1 MRINEKVASVCFI
14 FASVFM
20 IAGRT
25 AFASESVARIGG
37 REYDDIDVALSD
49 AGNGETIVLLDDVK
63 TYELGAET
71 VGESLI
77 LDRDLSFDLNGFTLE
92 HGGTTVEIGEGR
104 SLVFTDNSVTDK
116 SAGGSLIFS
125 DTDSEKSALSPQSG
139 ACLRIEN
146 INVISHGT
154 AIDSRGSAELIE
166 IKNSGISA
174 GKYCV
179 AAEAKTKNDFGIQ
192 IIIENS
198 RLTSESDDGN
208 NTAILINADGIVDI
222 RSSEITG
229 DRQALTV
236 RSGKV
241 NAYESAFKVT
251 GRYHPTGRSK
261 NYIEEKWG
269 KGNDVPTGAVIAG
282 NRNGKGYADTIITM
296 DNCGIISENDG
307 IPALYCDANKKYG
320 SKTEIKG
327 ETTVIYGEILK
338 SAEQETAEISV
349 TGGRFTEDITEYMD
363 EEGILLKDRNGMIV
377 VLDEA
382 GFEDSGREFY
392 IGDEEDLRL
401 AEGHQADGVRWILEN
416 DINIKETVNISSDI
430 TIKGEGTLRMA
441 SGESGGNTLIFIETG
456 SKAEIR
462 SGNYEGNI
470 EMNEGASLKIS
481 GGTFAGEILASEGD
495 VLITGGCFKTDIS
508 EYINT
513 ESHIVREDTEGFT
526 VTEVEEKEDEK
537 DKDNG
542 KENIG
547 EREDGKIKNDNNED
561 MKDHKIK
568 AEINGAG
575 QHRYSLKEIDS
586 ADNNAGEIQEE
597 HLTDSDGRFGLS
609 NIGAHTEDTN
619 TEYAPDRLMTRAMAA
634 VMIWDRAGRPE
645 PIGISPFLDVTS
657 DKYYSKAVAWAYES
671 GIVAGY
677 DARTYAPDETAT
689 KEQFIRM
696 NDIANGRIPAAYVGV
711 TDKATLGWAV
721 DAME

>member
-1 MRINEKVASVCFI
+1 MRINEKIASVCFI

-37 REYDDIDVALSD
+37 KEYDDIDVALSD

-146 INVISHGT
+146 IHMISHGT

-208 NTAILINADGIVDI
+208 NTAILINADGTVDI

-282 NRNGKGYADTIITM
+282 NRNGNGYADTIITM

-320 SKTEIKG
+320 SKTEITG
-327 ETTVIYGEILK
+327 ETTVIYGTILK

-382 GFEDSGREFY
+382 GFEDSGKEFY
-392 IGDEEDLRL
+392 IGDEEDLQL
-401 AEGHQADGVRWILEN
+401 AEEHQADGVRWILTGSI
-416 DINIKETVNISSDI
+416 DTDETVVLIKNI
-430 TIKGEGTLRMA
+430 TIAG
-441 SGESGGNTLIFIETG
+441 GESVIRLNGGEPLIVVKSGAYPEIISGIFEGAIETEQG
-456 SKAEIR
+456 AVL
-462 SGNYEGNI
+462 NI
-470 EMNEGASLKIS
+470 L
-481 GGTFAGEILASEGD
+481 GGR
-495 VLITGGCFKTDIS
+495 FKTDIS

-526 VTEVEEKEDEK
+526 VTEAEEKEEEN

-547 EREDGKIKNDNNED
+547 EREDGETKNDNNED

-568 AEINGAG
+568 AERNGAG

-597 HLTDSDGRFGLS
+597 HLTDSDNRFGLS
-609 NIGAHTEDTN
+609 NIGAHTEDT
-619 TEYAPDRLMTRAMAA
+619 TTAYAPDRLMTRAMAA

-657 DKYYSKAVAWAYES
+657 DKYYSKAVAWAYDS
-671 GIVAGY
+671 GIVARY
-677 DARTYAPDETAT
+677 DARTYAPNENTT
-689 KEQFIRM
+689 KEQFVRM
-696 NDIANGRIPAAYVGV
+696 NDIANGRIPAAYIGV

>member
-1 MRINEKVASVCFI
+1 MRINEKIASVCFI

-104 SLVFTDNSVTDK
+104 SLVFTDSSVTDK

-208 NTAILINADGIVDI
+208 NTAILINADGTVDI

-282 NRNGKGYADTIITM
+282 NRNGSGYADTIITM

-320 SKTEIKG
+320 SKTEITG
-327 ETTVIYGEILK
+327 ETTVIYGTILK

-382 GFEDSGREFY
+382 GFEDSGKEFY

-401 AEGHQADGVRWILEN
+401 AEEYQADGVRWILTGSI
-416 DINIKETVNISSDI
+416 DTDETVVLIKNI
-430 TIKGEGTLRMA
+430 TIAG
-441 SGESGGNTLIFIETG
+441 GESVIRLNGGEPLIVVKSGAYPEIISGIFEGAIETEQG
-456 SKAEIR
+456 A
-462 SGNYEGNI
+462 GLNI
-470 EMNEGASLKIS
+470 L
-481 GGTFAGEILASEGD
+481 GGR
-495 VLITGGCFKTDIS
+495 FKTDIS

-526 VTEVEEKEDEK
+526 VTEVEEKEDEN

-609 NIGAHTEDTN
+609 NIGAHTEDIT
-619 TEYAPDRLMTRAMAA
+619 TAYAPDRLMTRAMAA

-645 PIGISPFLDVTS
+645 PFGISPFLDVTS

>member
-1 MRINEKVASVCFI
+1 MRINEKIASVCFI

-125 DTDSEKSALSPQSG
+125 DTDSEKAALSPQSG

-198 RLTSESDDGN
+198 RLTAESDDGN

-222 RSSEITG
+222 RRSEITG

-282 NRNGKGYADTIITM
+282 NRNGSGYADTIITM

-320 SKTEIKG
+320 SKTEITG

-382 GFEDSGREFY
+382 GFEDSGKEFY

-401 AEGHQADGVRWILEN
+401 AEEHQADGVRWMLTGSIDTDETIVL
-416 DINIKETVNISSDI
+416 IKNI
-430 TIKGEGTLRMA
+430 TIAG
-441 SGESGGNTLIFIETG
+441 GESVIRRTGGDPLIIVKSGAYPEIISGVFDGAIETEQG
-456 SKAEIR
+456 A
-462 SGNYEGNI
+462 GLNI
-470 EMNEGASLKIS
+470 L
-481 GGTFAGEILASEGD
+481 GGR
-495 VLITGGCFKTDIS
+495 FKTDIS

-597 HLTDSDGRFGLS
+597 HLTGGDDRFGLS
-609 NIGAHTEDTN
+609 NIGAHTEDIN
-619 TEYAPDRLMTRAMAA
+619 TAYDPDRLMTRAMAA

-657 DKYYSKAVAWAYES
+657 DKYYSKAVAWAYDS
-671 GIVAGY
+671 GIVVGY
-677 DARTYAPDETAT
+677 DARTYAPNENAT
-689 KEQFIRM
+689 KEQFVRM
-696 NDIANGRIPAAYVGV
+696 NDIANGRIPAAYIGV

>member
-1 MRINEKVASVCFI
+1 MRINEKIASVCFI

-208 NTAILINADGIVDI
+208 NTAILINADGTVDI
-222 RSSEITG
+222 RRSEITG
-229 DRQALTV
+229 DRQALTA
-236 RSGKV
+236 RSGIV

-282 NRNGKGYADTIITM
+282 NRNGNGYADTIITM

-320 SKTEIKG
+320 SKTEITG
-327 ETTVIYGEILK
+327 EKTVIYGTILK

-401 AEGHQADGVRWILEN
+401 AEEYQADGVRWMLTGSIDTDETIVL
-416 DINIKETVNISSDI
+416 IKNI
-430 TIKGEGTLRMA
+430 TIAG
-441 SGESGGNTLIFIETG
+441 GESVIRRTGGDPLIIVKSGAYPEIISGVFDGAIETEQG
-456 SKAEIR
+456 A
-462 SGNYEGNI
+462 GLNI
-470 EMNEGASLKIS
+470 L
-481 GGTFAGEILASEGD
+481 
-495 VLITGGCFKTDIS
+495 GGCFKTDIS

-547 EREDGKIKNDNNED
+547 EREDGETKNDNNED

-597 HLTDSDGRFGLS
+597 HLTDSDGRRGLS
-609 NIGAHTEDTN
+609 NIGAHTEDIN
-619 TEYAPDRLMTRAMAA
+619 TAYDPDRLMTRAMAA

-645 PIGISPFLDVTS
+645 PFGISPFLDVTS
-657 DKYYSKAVAWAYES
+657 DKYYSKAVAWAYKS

-677 DARTYAPDETAT
+677 DARTYAPNEYAT
-689 KEQFIRM
+689 KEQFVRM

>member
-1 MRINEKVASVCFI
+1 MRINEKIASVCFI

-37 REYDDIDVALSD
+37 KEYDDIDVALSD

-104 SLVFTDNSVTDK
+104 SLVFTDSSVTDK
-116 SAGGSLIFS
+116 PAGGSLIFS

-222 RSSEITG
+222 RNSEITG

-241 NAYESAFKVT
+241 NAYESVFKVT

-282 NRNGKGYADTIITM
+282 NRNGNGNGYADTIITM

-320 SKTEIKG
+320 SKTEITG

-382 GFEDSGREFY
+382 GFEDSGKEFY

-401 AEGHQADGVRWILEN
+401 AEEYQADGVRWILEN
-416 DINIKETVNISSDI
+416 DINIKEAVNISSDI
-430 TIKGEGTLRMA
+430 TIKGEGTLRMV
-441 SGESGGNTLIFIETG
+441 SGESGGDPLIIVKSGAYPEIISGIFEGAIETEQG
-456 SKAEIR
+456 A
-462 SGNYEGNI
+462 GLNI
-470 EMNEGASLKIS
+470 L
-481 GGTFAGEILASEGD
+481 GGR
-495 VLITGGCFKTDIS
+495 FKTDIS

-547 EREDGKIKNDNNED
+547 EREDGETKNDNNED

-597 HLTDSDGRFGLS
+597 HLTGGDDRFGLS
-609 NIGAHTEDTN
+609 NIGAHTEDT
-619 TEYAPDRLMTRAMAA
+619 TTAYAPDRLMTRAMAA

-677 DARTYAPDETAT
+677 DARTYAPNENAT
-689 KEQFIRM
+689 KEQFVRM

>member
-1 MRINEKVASVCFI
+1 MRINEKIASVCFI

-104 SLVFTDNSVTDK
+104 SLVFTDSSVTDK

-125 DTDSEKSALSPQSG
+125 DTDSEKAALSPQSG

-282 NRNGKGYADTIITM
+282 DRNGNGYADTMITM

-327 ETTVIYGEILK
+327 ETTVIYGTILK

-382 GFEDSGREFY
+382 GFEDSGKEFY
-392 IGDEEDLRL
+392 IVDEKDLRL
-401 AEGHQADGVRWILEN
+401 AEENQADGVRWILTGSIDMDET
-416 DINIKETVNISSDI
+416 IVLIKNI
-430 TIKGEGTLRMA
+430 TIAG
-441 SGESGGNTLIFIETG
+441 GESVIRRTGGEPLIVVKSGAYPEIISGVFDGAIETEQG
-456 SKAEIR
+456 A
-462 SGNYEGNI
+462 GLNI
-470 EMNEGASLKIS
+470 L
-481 GGTFAGEILASEGD
+481 GGR
-495 VLITGGCFKTDIS
+495 FKTDIS

-526 VTEVEEKEDEK
+526 VTEVKEKEVEK
-537 DKDNG
+537 D

-547 EREDGKIKNDNNED
+547 EREDGETKNDNNED

-586 ADNNAGEIQEE
+586 AYNDILGMPEE
-597 HLTDSDGRFGLS
+597 HLTDSDGRRGLS

-645 PIGISPFLDVTS
+645 PFGISPFLDVTS

-671 GIVAGY
+671 GIVVGY

>member
-1 MRINEKVASVCFI
+1 MRINEKIASVCFI

-104 SLVFTDNSVTDK
+104 SLVFTDNS
-116 SAGGSLIFS
+116 AGGSLIFS
-125 DTDSEKSALSPQSG
+125 NTDSEKSALSPQSG

-282 NRNGKGYADTIITM
+282 NRNGNGYADTIITM

-320 SKTEIKG
+320 SKTEITG
-327 ETTVIYGEILK
+327 ETTVIYGTILK

-382 GFEDSGREFY
+382 GFEDSGKEFY

-401 AEGHQADGVRWILEN
+401 AEEHQADGVRWMLTGSIDTDETIVL
-416 DINIKETVNISSDI
+416 IKNI
-430 TIKGEGTLRMA
+430 TIAG
-441 SGESGGNTLIFIETG
+441 GESVIRRTGGDPLIVVKSGAYPEIISGVFDGAIETEQG
-456 SKAEIR
+456 A
-462 SGNYEGNI
+462 GLNI
-470 EMNEGASLKIS
+470 L
-481 GGTFAGEILASEGD
+481 GGR
-495 VLITGGCFKTDIS
+495 FKTDIS

-526 VTEVEEKEDEK
+526 VTEVEEKEDEN

-547 EREDGKIKNDNNED
+547 EREDGETKNDNNED

-597 HLTDSDGRFGLS
+597 HLTDSDGRRGLS
-609 NIGAHTEDTN
+609 NIGAHTEDIN

-677 DARTYAPDETAT
+677 DARTYAPNENAT
-689 KEQFIRM
+689 KEQFVRM

>member
-1 MRINEKVASVCFI
+1 MRINEKIASVCFI

-20 IAGRT
+20 IAGHT

-241 NAYESAFKVT
+241 NAYESVFKVT

-282 NRNGKGYADTIITM
+282 DRNGNGYADTIITM

-401 AEGHQADGVRWILEN
+401 AEEYQADGVRWILTGSIDMDET
-416 DINIKETVNISSDI
+416 IVLIKNI
-430 TIKGEGTLRMA
+430 TIAG
-441 SGESGGNTLIFIETG
+441 GESVIRRTGGDPLIIVKSGAYPEIISGVFDGAIETEQG
-456 SKAEIR
+456 A
-462 SGNYEGNI
+462 GLNI
-470 EMNEGASLKIS
+470 L
-481 GGTFAGEILASEGD
+481 
-495 VLITGGCFKTDIS
+495 GGCFKTDIS

-526 VTEVEEKEDEK
+526 VTEVKEKEVEK
-537 DKDNG
+537 D

-645 PIGISPFLDVTS
+645 PFGISPFLDVTS

-696 NDIANGRIPAAYVGV
+696 NDIANGRIPAAYIGV

>member
-1 MRINEKVASVCFI
+1 MRINEKIASVCFI

-37 REYDDIDVALSD
+37 REYDDIDIALSD

-116 SAGGSLIFS
+116 LAGGSLIFS

-282 NRNGKGYADTIITM
+282 NRNGSGYADTIITM

-320 SKTEIKG
+320 SKTEITG

-382 GFEDSGREFY
+382 GFEDSGKEFY
-392 IGDEEDLRL
+392 IGDEKDLRL
-401 AEGHQADGVRWILEN
+401 AEENQADGVRWILTGSI
-416 DINIKETVNISSDI
+416 DTDETVVLIKNI
-430 TIKGEGTLRMA
+430 TIAG
-441 SGESGGNTLIFIETG
+441 GESVIRLNGGEPLIVVKSGAYPEIISGIFEGAIETEQG
-456 SKAEIR
+456 AVL
-462 SGNYEGNI
+462 NI
-470 EMNEGASLKIS
+470 L
-481 GGTFAGEILASEGD
+481 GGR
-495 VLITGGCFKTDIS
+495 FKTDIS

-526 VTEVEEKEDEK
+526 VTEAEEKEEEN

-597 HLTDSDGRFGLS
+597 HLTGGDDRFGLS

-696 NDIANGRIPAAYVGV
+696 NDIANGRIPAAYIGV

>member
-1 MRINEKVASVCFI
+1 MRINEKIASVCFI

-208 NTAILINADGIVDI
+208 NTAILINADGTVDI

-229 DRQALTV
+229 DRQALTA

-241 NAYESAFKVT
+241 NAYESVFKVT

-282 NRNGKGYADTIITM
+282 NRNGSGYADTIITM

-382 GFEDSGREFY
+382 GFEDSGKEFY

-401 AEGHQADGVRWILEN
+401 AEENQADGVRWILTGSIDMDET
-416 DINIKETVNISSDI
+416 IVLIKNI
-430 TIKGEGTLRMA
+430 TIAG
-441 SGESGGNTLIFIETG
+441 GESVIRLNGGEPLIVVKSGAYPEIISGIFEGAIETEQG
-456 SKAEIR
+456 A
-462 SGNYEGNI
+462 GLNI
-470 EMNEGASLKIS
+470 L
-481 GGTFAGEILASEGD
+481 GGR
-495 VLITGGCFKTDIS
+495 FKTDIS

-526 VTEVEEKEDEK
+526 VTEAEEKEEEK

-575 QHRYSLKEIDS
+575 QHRYSLKEINS

-597 HLTDSDGRFGLS
+597 HLTGGDDRFGLS
-609 NIGAHTEDTN
+609 NIGAHTEDT
-619 TEYAPDRLMTRAMAA
+619 TTAYAPDRLMTRAMAA

-645 PIGISPFLDVTS
+645 PFGISPFLDVTS

-696 NDIANGRIPAAYVGV
+696 KDIANGRIPAAYVGV

>member
-1 MRINEKVASVCFI
+1 MRINEKIASVCFI

-20 IAGRT
+20 IAGHM

-77 LDRDLSFDLNGFTLE
+77 LDRDLFFDLNGFTLE

-208 NTAILINADGIVDI
+208 NTAILINADGTVEI

-320 SKTEIKG
+320 SKTEITG
-327 ETTVIYGEILK
+327 ETTVIYGTILK

-382 GFEDSGREFY
+382 GFEDSGKEFY

-401 AEGHQADGVRWILEN
+401 AEEHQADGVRWMLTGSIDTDETIVL
-416 DINIKETVNISSDI
+416 IKNI
-430 TIKGEGTLRMA
+430 TIAG
-441 SGESGGNTLIFIETG
+441 GESVIRRTGGDPLIIVKSGAYPEIISGVFDGAIETEQG
-456 SKAEIR
+456 A
-462 SGNYEGNI
+462 GLNI
-470 EMNEGASLKIS
+470 L
-481 GGTFAGEILASEGD
+481 
-495 VLITGGCFKTDIS
+495 GGCFKTDIS

-526 VTEVEEKEDEK
+526 VTEVKEKEVEK
-537 DKDNG
+537 D

-575 QHRYSLKEIDS
+575 QHRYSLKEINS

-597 HLTDSDGRFGLS
+597 HLTGGDDRFGLS

-619 TEYAPDRLMTRAMAA
+619 TEYDSDRLMTRAMAA

-671 GIVAGY
+671 GIVVGY
-677 DARTYAPDETAT
+677 DARTYAPNENAT
-689 KEQFIRM
+689 KEQFVRM

>member
-20 IAGRT
+20 IAGHM

-208 NTAILINADGIVDI
+208 NTAILINADGTVDI

-282 NRNGKGYADTIITM
+282 NRNGNGYADTIITM

-320 SKTEIKG
+320 SKTEITG

-382 GFEDSGREFY
+382 GFEDSGKEFY
-392 IGDEEDLRL
+392 IGDEKDLRL
-401 AEGHQADGVRWILEN
+401 AEENQADGVRWMLTGSI
-416 DINIKETVNISSDI
+416 DTDETVVLIKNI
-430 TIKGEGTLRMA
+430 TIAG
-441 SGESGGNTLIFIETG
+441 GESVIRLNGGDPLIIVKSGAYPEIISGIFEGAIETEQG
-456 SKAEIR
+456 A
-462 SGNYEGNI
+462 GLNI
-470 EMNEGASLKIS
+470 L
-481 GGTFAGEILASEGD
+481 GGR
-495 VLITGGCFKTDIS
+495 FKTDIS

-547 EREDGKIKNDNNED
+547 EREDGETKNDNNED

>member
-1 MRINEKVASVCFI
+1 M
-14 FASVFM
+14 
-20 IAGRT
+20 
-25 AFASESVARIGG
+25 
-37 REYDDIDVALSD
+37 
-49 AGNGETIVLLDDVK
+49 
-63 TYELGAET
+63 
-71 VGESLI
+71 
-77 LDRDLSFDLNGFTLE
+77 
-92 HGGTTVEIGEGR
+92 
-104 SLVFTDNSVTDK
+104 
-116 SAGGSLIFS
+116 
-125 DTDSEKSALSPQSG
+125 
-139 ACLRIEN
+139 
-146 INVISHGT
+146 
-154 AIDSRGSAELIE
+154 
-166 IKNSGISA
+166 
-174 GKYCV
+174 
-179 AAEAKTKNDFGIQ
+179 
-192 IIIENS
+192 
-198 RLTSESDDGN
+198 
-208 NTAILINADGIVDI
+208 
-222 RSSEITG
+222 
-229 DRQALTV
+229 

-282 NRNGKGYADTIITM
+282 NRNGNGYADTIITM

-320 SKTEIKG
+320 SKTEITG
-327 ETTVIYGEILK
+327 ETTVIYGTILK

-349 TGGRFTEDITEYMD
+349 TGGRFTEDITEYMY

-382 GFEDSGREFY
+382 GFEDCGKEFY

-401 AEGHQADGVRWILEN
+401 AEENQADGVRWILTGSI
-416 DINIKETVNISSDI
+416 DTDETVVLIKNI
-430 TIKGEGTLRMA
+430 TIAG
-441 SGESGGNTLIFIETG
+441 GESVIRLNGGEPLIVVKSGAYPEIISGIFEGAIETEQG
-456 SKAEIR
+456 A
-462 SGNYEGNI
+462 GLNI
-470 EMNEGASLKIS
+470 L
-481 GGTFAGEILASEGD
+481 
-495 VLITGGCFKTDIS
+495 GGCFKTDIS

-547 EREDGKIKNDNNED
+547 EREYGETKNDNNEN

-575 QHRYSLKEIDS
+575 QHRYSLKEINS

-597 HLTDSDGRFGLS
+597 HLTDSDGRRGLS
-609 NIGAHTEDTN
+609 NIGAHTEDIN
-619 TEYAPDRLMTRAMAA
+619 TAYDPDRLMTRAMAA

-657 DKYYSKAVAWAYES
+657 DKYYSKAVAWAYDS
-671 GIVAGY
+671 GIVVGY
-677 DARTYAPDETAT
+677 DARTYAPDENAT
-689 KEQFIRM
+689 KEQFVRM

>member
-1 MRINEKVASVCFI
+1 MRINEKIASVCFI

-25 AFASESVARIGG
+25 AFSSESVARIGG

-104 SLVFTDNSVTDK
+104 SLVFTDSSVTDK

-208 NTAILINADGIVDI
+208 NTAILINADGTVDI

-241 NAYESAFKVT
+241 NAYESVFKVT

-282 NRNGKGYADTIITM
+282 NRNGNGYADTIITM

-320 SKTEIKG
+320 SKTEITG
-327 ETTVIYGEILK
+327 ETTVIYGTILK

-382 GFEDSGREFY
+382 GFKDSGREFY

-401 AEGHQADGVRWILEN
+401 AEENQADGVRWILTGSI
-416 DINIKETVNISSDI
+416 DTDETVVLIKNI
-430 TIKGEGTLRMA
+430 TIAG
-441 SGESGGNTLIFIETG
+441 GESVIRLNGGEPLIVVKSGAYPEIISGIFEGAIETEQG
-456 SKAEIR
+456 A
-462 SGNYEGNI
+462 GLNI
-470 EMNEGASLKIS
+470 L
-481 GGTFAGEILASEGD
+481 GGR
-495 VLITGGCFKTDIS
+495 FKTDIS

-526 VTEVEEKEDEK
+526 VTEVEEKEEEN

-547 EREDGKIKNDNNED
+547 EREDGKIKNDNNEN

-597 HLTDSDGRFGLS
+597 HLTGGDDRFGLS

-671 GIVAGY
+671 GIVVGY

-721 DAME
+721 DAMEWIDDNGLDQIN

>member
-1 MRINEKVASVCFI
+1 MRINEKIASVCFI

-25 AFASESVARIGG
+25 AFSSESVARIGG

-116 SAGGSLIFS
+116 LAGGSLIFS

-282 NRNGKGYADTIITM
+282 NRNGSGYADTIITM

-320 SKTEIKG
+320 SKTEITG

-382 GFEDSGREFY
+382 GFEDSGKEFY
-392 IGDEEDLRL
+392 IGDEKDLRL
-401 AEGHQADGVRWILEN
+401 AEENQADGVRWILTGSI
-416 DINIKETVNISSDI
+416 DTDETVVLIKNI
-430 TIKGEGTLRMA
+430 TIAG
-441 SGESGGNTLIFIETG
+441 GESVIRLNGGEPLIVVKSGAYPEIISGIFEGAIETEQG
-456 SKAEIR
+456 AVL
-462 SGNYEGNI
+462 NI
-470 EMNEGASLKIS
+470 L
-481 GGTFAGEILASEGD
+481 GGR
-495 VLITGGCFKTDIS
+495 FKTDIS

-526 VTEVEEKEDEK
+526 VTEAEEKEEEN

-597 HLTDSDGRFGLS
+597 HLTGGDDRFGLS

-645 PIGISPFLDVTS
+645 PFGISPFLDVTS
-657 DKYYSKAVAWAYES
+657 DKYYSKAVAWAYDS

-677 DARTYAPDETAT
+677 DARTYAPDENAT
-689 KEQFIRM
+689 KEQFVRM

>member
-20 IAGRT
+20 IAGHM

-104 SLVFTDNSVTDK
+104 SLVFTDSSVTDK

-282 NRNGKGYADTIITM
+282 NRNGSGYADTIITM

-320 SKTEIKG
+320 SKTEITG
-327 ETTVIYGEILK
+327 ETTVIYGTILK

-382 GFEDSGREFY
+382 GFEDSGKEFY

-401 AEGHQADGVRWILEN
+401 AEEYQADGVRWILTGSIDMDET
-416 DINIKETVNISSDI
+416 IVLIKNI
-430 TIKGEGTLRMA
+430 TIAG
-441 SGESGGNTLIFIETG
+441 GESVIRRTGGDPLIIVKSGAYPEIISGIFEGAIETEQG
-456 SKAEIR
+456 A
-462 SGNYEGNI
+462 GLNI
-470 EMNEGASLKIS
+470 L
-481 GGTFAGEILASEGD
+481 GGR
-495 VLITGGCFKTDIS
+495 FKTDIS

-547 EREDGKIKNDNNED
+547 EREYGETKNDNNED

-575 QHRYSLKEIDS
+575 QRRYSLKEIDS

-597 HLTDSDGRFGLS
+597 HLTGGDDRFGLS
-609 NIGAHTEDTN
+609 NIGAHTEDIT
-619 TEYAPDRLMTRAMAA
+619 TAYDSDRLMTRAMAA

-677 DARTYAPDETAT
+677 DARTYAPNENAT
-689 KEQFIRM
+689 KEQFVRM

>member
-1 MRINEKVASVCFI
+1 MRINEKIASVCFI

-125 DTDSEKSALSPQSG
+125 DTDSEKAALSPQSG

-198 RLTSESDDGN
+198 RLTAESDDGN

-222 RSSEITG
+222 RNSEITG

-282 NRNGKGYADTIITM
+282 NRNGSGYADTIITM

-382 GFEDSGREFY
+382 GFEDCGKEFY

-401 AEGHQADGVRWILEN
+401 AEEHQADGVRWILTGSI
-416 DINIKETVNISSDI
+416 DTDETVVLIKNI
-430 TIKGEGTLRMA
+430 TIAG
-441 SGESGGNTLIFIETG
+441 GESVIRRTGGDPLIIVKSGAYPEIISGVFDGAIETEQG
-456 SKAEIR
+456 A
-462 SGNYEGNI
+462 GLNI
-470 EMNEGASLKIS
+470 L
-481 GGTFAGEILASEGD
+481 GGR
-495 VLITGGCFKTDIS
+495 FKTDIS

-537 DKDNG
+537 DKDYG

-575 QHRYSLKEIDS
+575 QHRYSLKEINS
-586 ADNNAGEIQEE
+586 ADNNAGEMPEE
-597 HLTDSDGRFGLS
+597 HLTDSDGRRGLS

-619 TEYAPDRLMTRAMAA
+619 TEYDPDRLMTRAMAA

>member
-1 MRINEKVASVCFI
+1 MRINEKIASVCFI

-37 REYDDIDVALSD
+37 KEYDDIDVALSD

-125 DTDSEKSALSPQSG
+125 NTDSEKAALSPQSG

-222 RSSEITG
+222 RSNEITG

-282 NRNGKGYADTIITM
+282 DRNGNGYADTIITM

-320 SKTEIKG
+320 SKTEITG
-327 ETTVIYGEILK
+327 ETTVIYGTILK

-401 AEGHQADGVRWILEN
+401 AEEYQADGVRWILTGSIDTDET
-416 DINIKETVNISSDI
+416 IVLIKNI
-430 TIKGEGTLRMA
+430 TIAG
-441 SGESGGNTLIFIETG
+441 GESVIRLNGGEPLIVVKSGAYPEIISGIFEGAIETEQG
-456 SKAEIR
+456 A
-462 SGNYEGNI
+462 GLNI
-470 EMNEGASLKIS
+470 L
-481 GGTFAGEILASEGD
+481 GGR
-495 VLITGGCFKTDIS
+495 FKTDIS

-526 VTEVEEKEDEK
+526 VTEVEEKEEEN

-597 HLTDSDGRFGLS
+597 HLTDSDGRRGLS

-645 PIGISPFLDVTS
+645 PFGISPFLDVTS

-671 GIVAGY
+671 GIVVGY

-696 NDIANGRIPAAYVGV
+696 NDIANGRIPAAYIGV

>member
-1 MRINEKVASVCFI
+1 MRINEKIASVCFI

-20 IAGRT
+20 IAGHM

-104 SLVFTDNSVTDK
+104 SLVFTDSSVTDK

-125 DTDSEKSALSPQSG
+125 DTDSEKAALSPQSG

-208 NTAILINADGIVDI
+208 NTAILINADGTVDI

-229 DRQALTV
+229 DRQALTA

-241 NAYESAFKVT
+241 NAYESVFKVT

-282 NRNGKGYADTIITM
+282 NRNGNGNGYADTIITM

-320 SKTEIKG
+320 SKTEITG

-382 GFEDSGREFY
+382 GFEDSGKEFY
-392 IGDEEDLRL
+392 IVDEKDLRL
-401 AEGHQADGVRWILEN
+401 AEENQADGVRWILTGSIDTDET
-416 DINIKETVNISSDI
+416 IVLIKNI
-430 TIKGEGTLRMA
+430 TIAG
-441 SGESGGNTLIFIETG
+441 GESVIRRTGGDPLIIVKSGAYPEIISGVFDGAIETEQG
-456 SKAEIR
+456 A
-462 SGNYEGNI
+462 GLNI
-470 EMNEGASLKIS
+470 L
-481 GGTFAGEILASEGD
+481 GGR
-495 VLITGGCFKTDIS
+495 FKTDIS

-547 EREDGKIKNDNNED
+547 EREYGETKNDNNEN

-575 QHRYSLKEIDS
+575 QHRYSLKEINS

-597 HLTDSDGRFGLS
+597 HLTGGDDRFGLS
-609 NIGAHTEDTN
+609 NIGAHTEDIN
-619 TEYAPDRLMTRAMAA
+619 TAYDPDRLMTRAMAA

-696 NDIANGRIPAAYVGV
+696 NDIANGRIPAAYIGV

>member
-1 MRINEKVASVCFI
+1 MRINEKIASVCFI

-37 REYDDIDVALSD
+37 KEYDDIDVALSD

-241 NAYESAFKVT
+241 NAYESVFKVT

-282 NRNGKGYADTIITM
+282 NRNGNGYADTMITM

-320 SKTEIKG
+320 SKTEITG

-382 GFEDSGREFY
+382 GFEDSGKEFY

-401 AEGHQADGVRWILEN
+401 AEENQADGVRWILEN

-430 TIKGEGTLRMA
+430 TIKGEGTLRMV
-441 SGESGGNTLIFIETG
+441 SGESGGDPLIIVKSGAYPEIISGIFEGAIETEQG
-456 SKAEIR
+456 A
-462 SGNYEGNI
+462 GLNI
-470 EMNEGASLKIS
+470 L
-481 GGTFAGEILASEGD
+481 
-495 VLITGGCFKTDIS
+495 GGCFKTDIS

-547 EREDGKIKNDNNED
+547 EREYGETKNDNNEN

-575 QHRYSLKEIDS
+575 QHRYSLKEINS

-597 HLTDSDGRFGLS
+597 HLTGGDDRFGLS
-609 NIGAHTEDTN
+609 NIGAHTEDIN
-619 TEYAPDRLMTRAMAA
+619 TAYDPDRLMTRAMAA

-677 DARTYAPDETAT
+677 DARTYAPDENAT
-689 KEQFIRM
+689 KEQFVRM

>member
-1 MRINEKVASVCFI
+1 MRINEKIASVCFI

-20 IAGRT
+20 IAGHM

-92 HGGTTVEIGEGR
+92 HGGTTVKIGEGR
-104 SLVFTDNSVTDK
+104 SLVFTDSSVTDK
-116 SAGGSLIFS
+116 PAGGSLIFS

-241 NAYESAFKVT
+241 NAYESVFKVT

-282 NRNGKGYADTIITM
+282 NRNGNGYADTIITM

-320 SKTEIKG
+320 SKTEITG
-327 ETTVIYGEILK
+327 ETTVIYGTILK

-382 GFEDSGREFY
+382 GFEDSGKEFY
-392 IGDEEDLRL
+392 IGDEKDLRL
-401 AEGHQADGVRWILEN
+401 AEENQADGVRWILTGSIDMDET
-416 DINIKETVNISSDI
+416 IVLIKNI
-430 TIKGEGTLRMA
+430 TIAG
-441 SGESGGNTLIFIETG
+441 GESVIRLNGGEPLIVVKSGAYPEIISGIFEGAIETEQG
-456 SKAEIR
+456 A
-462 SGNYEGNI
+462 GLNI
-470 EMNEGASLKIS
+470 L
-481 GGTFAGEILASEGD
+481 GGR
-495 VLITGGCFKTDIS
+495 FKTDIS

-526 VTEVEEKEDEK
+526 VTEAEEKEEEK

-586 ADNNAGEIQEE
+586 ADNNAGEIPEE
-597 HLTDSDGRFGLS
+597 HLTGGDDRFGLS

>member
-1 MRINEKVASVCFI
+1 MRINEKIASVCFI

-104 SLVFTDNSVTDK
+104 SLVFTDSSVTDK
-116 SAGGSLIFS
+116 SAGGSLLFS

-208 NTAILINADGIVDI
+208 NTAILINADGTVDI

-241 NAYESAFKVT
+241 NAYESVFKVT

-282 NRNGKGYADTIITM
+282 DRNGNGYADTIITM

-382 GFEDSGREFY
+382 GFEDSGKEFY
-392 IGDEEDLRL
+392 IGDEKDLRL
-401 AEGHQADGVRWILEN
+401 AEEHQADGVRWIFTGSIDTDETIVL
-416 DINIKETVNISSDI
+416 IKNI
-430 TIKGEGTLRMA
+430 TIAG
-441 SGESGGNTLIFIETG
+441 GESVIRRTGGDPLIIVKSGAYPEIISGVFDGAIETEQG
-456 SKAEIR
+456 A
-462 SGNYEGNI
+462 GLNI
-470 EMNEGASLKIS
+470 L
-481 GGTFAGEILASEGD
+481 GGR
-495 VLITGGCFKTDIS
+495 FKTDIS

-547 EREDGKIKNDNNED
+547 EREDGETKNDNNED

-586 ADNNAGEIQEE
+586 ADNNAGEIPEE
-597 HLTDSDGRFGLS
+597 HLTDSDGRRGLS
-609 NIGAHTEDTN
+609 NIGAHTEDIN
-619 TEYAPDRLMTRAMAA
+619 TAYDPDRLMTRAMAA

-645 PIGISPFLDVTS
+645 PIGISPFLDVTL

-696 NDIANGRIPAAYVGV
+696 NDIANGRIPAAYIGV

>member
-1 MRINEKVASVCFI
+1 MRINEKIASVYFV

-37 REYDDIDVALSD
+37 KEYDDIDVALSD

-104 SLVFTDNSVTDK
+104 SLVFTDSSVTDK
-116 SAGGSLIFS
+116 PAGGSLIFS

-282 NRNGKGYADTIITM
+282 DRNGNGYADTIITM

-320 SKTEIKG
+320 SKTEITG

-338 SAEQETAEISV
+338 STEQETAEISV

-382 GFEDSGREFY
+382 GFEDSGKEFY
-392 IGDEEDLRL
+392 IGDEKDLRL
-401 AEGHQADGVRWILEN
+401 AEENQADGVRWIFTGSI
-416 DINIKETVNISSDI
+416 DTDETVVLIKNI
-430 TIKGEGTLRMA
+430 TIAG
-441 SGESGGNTLIFIETG
+441 GESVIRLNGGEPLIVVKSGAYPEIISGIFEGAIETEQG
-456 SKAEIR
+456 A
-462 SGNYEGNI
+462 GLNI
-470 EMNEGASLKIS
+470 L
-481 GGTFAGEILASEGD
+481 GGR
-495 VLITGGCFKTDIS
+495 FKTDIS

-526 VTEVEEKEDEK
+526 VTEVKEKEDEN

-568 AEINGAG
+568 AERNGAG

-586 ADNNAGEIQEE
+586 ADNNAGEIPEE
-597 HLTDSDGRFGLS
+597 HLTDSDGRRGLS
-609 NIGAHTEDTN
+609 NIGAHTEDIN
-619 TEYAPDRLMTRAMAA
+619 TAYDPDRLMTRAMAA

-645 PIGISPFLDVTS
+645 PFGISPFLDVTS

>member
-1 MRINEKVASVCFI
+1 MRINEKIASVCFI

-20 IAGRT
+20 IAGHM

-37 REYDDIDVALSD
+37 KEYDDIDVALSD

-104 SLVFTDNSVTDK
+104 SLVFTDSSVTDK

-125 DTDSEKSALSPQSG
+125 DTDSEKAALSPQSG

-208 NTAILINADGIVDI
+208 NTAILINADGTVDI

-229 DRQALTV
+229 DRQALTA

-241 NAYESAFKVT
+241 NAYESVFKVT

-282 NRNGKGYADTIITM
+282 NRNGNGNGYADTIITM

-320 SKTEIKG
+320 SKTEITG

-382 GFEDSGREFY
+382 GFEDSGKEFY
-392 IGDEEDLRL
+392 IVDEKDLRL
-401 AEGHQADGVRWILEN
+401 AEENQADGVRWILTGSIDTDET
-416 DINIKETVNISSDI
+416 IVLIKNI
-430 TIKGEGTLRMA
+430 TIAG
-441 SGESGGNTLIFIETG
+441 GESVIRRTGGDPLIIVKSGAYPEIISGVFDGAIETEQG
-456 SKAEIR
+456 A
-462 SGNYEGNI
+462 GLNI
-470 EMNEGASLKIS
+470 L
-481 GGTFAGEILASEGD
+481 GGR
-495 VLITGGCFKTDIS
+495 FKTDIS

-526 VTEVEEKEDEK
+526 VTEVEEKEDEN
-537 DKDNG
+537 DKDNS

-575 QHRYSLKEIDS
+575 QHRYSLKEINS

-597 HLTDSDGRFGLS
+597 HLTGGDDRFGLS
-609 NIGAHTEDTN
+609 NIGAHTEDIN
-619 TEYAPDRLMTRAMAA
+619 TAYDPDRLMTRAMAA

-696 NDIANGRIPAAYVGV
+696 NDIANGRIPAAYIGV

>member
-1 MRINEKVASVCFI
+1 MRINEKIASVCFI

-20 IAGRT
+20 IASHM

-37 REYDDIDVALSD
+37 KEYDDIDVALSD

-116 SAGGSLIFS
+116 LAGGSLIFS

-208 NTAILINADGIVDI
+208 NTAILINADGTVDI
-222 RSSEITG
+222 RRSEITG

-241 NAYESAFKVT
+241 NAYESVFKVT

-282 NRNGKGYADTIITM
+282 NRNGSGYADTIITM

-320 SKTEIKG
+320 SKTEITG
-327 ETTVIYGEILK
+327 ETTVIYGTILK

-363 EEGILLKDRNGMIV
+363 EECILLKDKNGMIV

-382 GFEDSGREFY
+382 GFEDSGKEFY
-392 IGDEEDLRL
+392 IGDEKDLRL
-401 AEGHQADGVRWILEN
+401 AEENQADGVRWILTGSIDTDET
-416 DINIKETVNISSDI
+416 IVLIKNI
-430 TIKGEGTLRMA
+430 TIAG
-441 SGESGGNTLIFIETG
+441 GESVIRRTGGDPLIVVKSGAYPEIISGVFDGAIETEQG
-456 SKAEIR
+456 A
-462 SGNYEGNI
+462 GLNI
-470 EMNEGASLKIS
+470 L
-481 GGTFAGEILASEGD
+481 GGR
-495 VLITGGCFKTDIS
+495 FKTDIS

-547 EREDGKIKNDNNED
+547 EREDGETKNDNNED

-586 ADNNAGEIQEE
+586 ADNNAGEIPEE
-597 HLTDSDGRFGLS
+597 HLTGGDDRFGLS

-645 PIGISPFLDVTS
+645 PFGISPFLDVTS

-677 DARTYAPDETAT
+677 DARTYAPDENAT
-689 KEQFIRM
+689 KEQFVRM
-696 NDIANGRIPAAYVGV
+696 NDIANGRIPAAYIGV

>member
-1 MRINEKVASVCFI
+1 MRINEKIASVCFI

-77 LDRDLSFDLNGFTLE
+77 LDRDLFFDLNGFTLE

-154 AIDSRGSAELIE
+154 AIDSCGSAELIE

-282 NRNGKGYADTIITM
+282 NRNGNGYADTIITM

-320 SKTEIKG
+320 SKTEITG
-327 ETTVIYGEILK
+327 ETTVIYGTILK

-377 VLDEA
+377 VMDEA

-401 AEGHQADGVRWILEN
+401 AEEYQADGVRWILTGSIDMDET
-416 DINIKETVNISSDI
+416 IVLIKNI
-430 TIKGEGTLRMA
+430 TIAG
-441 SGESGGNTLIFIETG
+441 GESVIRRTGGDPLIIVKSGAYPEIISGVFDGAIETEQG
-456 SKAEIR
+456 A
-462 SGNYEGNI
+462 GLNI
-470 EMNEGASLKIS
+470 L
-481 GGTFAGEILASEGD
+481 GGR
-495 VLITGGCFKTDIS
+495 FKTDIS

-526 VTEVEEKEDEK
+526 VTEAEEKEEEN

-575 QHRYSLKEIDS
+575 QHRYSLKEINS

-597 HLTDSDGRFGLS
+597 YLTGGDGRRGLS
-609 NIGAHTEDTN
+609 NIGAHTEDIN
-619 TEYAPDRLMTRAMAA
+619 TAYDPDRLMTRAMAS

-645 PIGISPFLDVTS
+645 PFGISPFLDVTS

>member
-1 MRINEKVASVCFI
+1 M
-14 FASVFM
+14 
-20 IAGRT
+20 
-25 AFASESVARIGG
+25 
-37 REYDDIDVALSD
+37 
-49 AGNGETIVLLDDVK
+49 
-63 TYELGAET
+63 
-71 VGESLI
+71 
-77 LDRDLSFDLNGFTLE
+77 
-92 HGGTTVEIGEGR
+92 
-104 SLVFTDNSVTDK
+104 
-116 SAGGSLIFS
+116 
-125 DTDSEKSALSPQSG
+125 
-139 ACLRIEN
+139 
-146 INVISHGT
+146 
-154 AIDSRGSAELIE
+154 
-166 IKNSGISA
+166 
-174 GKYCV
+174 
-179 AAEAKTKNDFGIQ
+179 
-192 IIIENS
+192 
-198 RLTSESDDGN
+198 
-208 NTAILINADGIVDI
+208 
-222 RSSEITG
+222 
-229 DRQALTV
+229 

-241 NAYESAFKVT
+241 NAYESVFKVT

-282 NRNGKGYADTIITM
+282 NRNGSGYADTIITM

-320 SKTEIKG
+320 SKTEITG
-327 ETTVIYGEILK
+327 ETTVIYGTILK

-382 GFEDSGREFY
+382 GFEDSGKEFY
-392 IGDEEDLRL
+392 IGDEKDLRL
-401 AEGHQADGVRWILEN
+401 AEEYQADGVRWILTGSIDMDET
-416 DINIKETVNISSDI
+416 IVLIKNI
-430 TIKGEGTLRMA
+430 TIAG
-441 SGESGGNTLIFIETG
+441 GESVIRRTGGDPLIVVKSGAYPEIISGVFDGTIETEQG
-456 SKAEIR
+456 A
-462 SGNYEGNI
+462 GLNI
-470 EMNEGASLKIS
+470 L
-481 GGTFAGEILASEGD
+481 
-495 VLITGGCFKTDIS
+495 GGCFKTDIS

-513 ESHIVREDTEGFT
+513 ESHIVREDTEDFT

-547 EREDGKIKNDNNED
+547 EREDGETKNDNNED

-597 HLTDSDGRFGLS
+597 HLTDSDGRRGLS
-609 NIGAHTEDTN
+609 NIGAHTEDIN
-619 TEYAPDRLMTRAMAA
+619 TAYDPDRLMTRAMAA

-645 PIGISPFLDVTS
+645 PFGISPFLDVTS
-657 DKYYSKAVAWAYES
+657 DKYYSKAVAWAYDS

-696 NDIANGRIPAAYVGV
+696 NDIANGRIPAAYIGV

>member
-1 MRINEKVASVCFI
+1 MRINEKIASVCFI

-20 IAGRT
+20 IAGRM

-37 REYDDIDVALSD
+37 KEYDDIDVALSD

-146 INVISHGT
+146 IHMISHGT

-208 NTAILINADGIVDI
+208 NTAILINADGTVDI

-241 NAYESAFKVT
+241 NAYESVFKVT

-320 SKTEIKG
+320 SKTEITG

-349 TGGRFTEDITEYMD
+349 TGGRFTDDITEYMD

-392 IGDEEDLRL
+392 IVDEEDLRL
-401 AEGHQADGVRWILEN
+401 AEENQADGVRWILTGSI
-416 DINIKETVNISSDI
+416 DTDETVVLIKNI
-430 TIKGEGTLRMA
+430 TIAG
-441 SGESGGNTLIFIETG
+441 GESVIRLNGGEPLIVVKSGAYPEIISGVFDGTIETEQG
-456 SKAEIR
+456 A
-462 SGNYEGNI
+462 GLNI
-470 EMNEGASLKIS
+470 L
-481 GGTFAGEILASEGD
+481 
-495 VLITGGCFKTDIS
+495 GGCFKTDIS

-526 VTEVEEKEDEK
+526 VTEAEEKEEEN

-542 KENIG
+542 KENIS
-547 EREDGKIKNDNNED
+547 EREDGETKNDNNED

-575 QHRYSLKEIDS
+575 QHRYSLKEINS
-586 ADNNAGEIQEE
+586 ADNNAGEIQED
-597 HLTDSDGRFGLS
+597 HLTGGDDRFGLS

-645 PIGISPFLDVTS
+645 PFGISPFLDVTS
-657 DKYYSKAVAWAYES
+657 DKYYSKAVAWAYDS
-671 GIVAGY
+671 GIVVGY

>member
-1 MRINEKVASVCFI
+1 MRINEKIASVCFI

-20 IAGRT
+20 IAGHM

-37 REYDDIDVALSD
+37 REYGDIDVALSD

-179 AAEAKTKNDFGIQ
+179 VAEAKTKNDFGIQ

-208 NTAILINADGIVDI
+208 NTAILINAEGTVDI

-241 NAYESAFKVT
+241 NAYESVFKVT

-282 NRNGKGYADTIITM
+282 NRNGNGYADTIITM

-320 SKTEIKG
+320 SKTEITG
-327 ETTVIYGEILK
+327 ETTVINGTILK
-338 SAEQETAEISV
+338 SAEQEAAEISV

-392 IGDEEDLRL
+392 IGDEKDLRL
-401 AEGHQADGVRWILEN
+401 AEENQVDGVRWILTGSI
-416 DINIKETVNISSDI
+416 DTDETVVLIKNI
-430 TIKGEGTLRMA
+430 TIAG
-441 SGESGGNTLIFIETG
+441 GESVIRLNGGEPLIVVKSGAYPEIISGIFEGAIETEQG
-456 SKAEIR
+456 A
-462 SGNYEGNI
+462 GLNI
-470 EMNEGASLKIS
+470 L
-481 GGTFAGEILASEGD
+481 
-495 VLITGGCFKTDIS
+495 GGCFKTDIS

-547 EREDGKIKNDNNED
+547 EREDGETKNDNNED

-586 ADNNAGEIQEE
+586 ADNNAGEIPEE
-597 HLTDSDGRFGLS
+597 HLTDSDGRRGLS
-609 NIGAHTEDTN
+609 NIGAHTEDIN
-619 TEYAPDRLMTRAMAA
+619 TAYDPDRLMTRAMAA

-645 PIGISPFLDVTS
+645 PLGISPFLDVTS

-671 GIVAGY
+671 GIVVGY

-696 NDIANGRIPAAYVGV
+696 NDIANGRIPAVYVGV

>member
-1 MRINEKVASVCFI
+1 MRINEKIASVCFI

-20 IAGRT
+20 IAGHT

-116 SAGGSLIFS
+116 SAGGSLLFS

-320 SKTEIKG
+320 SKTEITG

-349 TGGRFTEDITEYMD
+349 TGGRFTDDITEYMD

-392 IGDEEDLRL
+392 IVDEEDLRL
-401 AEGHQADGVRWILEN
+401 AEENQADGVRWILTGSI
-416 DINIKETVNISSDI
+416 DTDETVVLIKNI
-430 TIKGEGTLRMA
+430 TIAG
-441 SGESGGNTLIFIETG
+441 GESVIRLNGGEPLIVVKSGAYPEIISGVFDGTIETEQG
-456 SKAEIR
+456 A
-462 SGNYEGNI
+462 GLNI
-470 EMNEGASLKIS
+470 L
-481 GGTFAGEILASEGD
+481 
-495 VLITGGCFKTDIS
+495 GGCFKTDIS

-526 VTEVEEKEDEK
+526 VTEVEEKEGEK

-586 ADNNAGEIQEE
+586 ADNNVGEIQEE
-597 HLTDSDGRFGLS
+597 YLTGGDGRRGLS
-609 NIGAHTEDTN
+609 NIGAHTEDIN
-619 TEYAPDRLMTRAMAA
+619 TAYDPDRLMTRAMAA

>member
-1 MRINEKVASVCFI
+1 MRINEKIASVCFI

-37 REYDDIDVALSD
+37 KEYDDIDVALSD

-92 HGGTTVEIGEGR
+92 HGGTTLEIGEGR
-104 SLVFTDNSVTDK
+104 SLVFTDSSVTDK

-282 NRNGKGYADTIITM
+282 NRNGSGYADTIITM

-320 SKTEIKG
+320 SKTEITG
-327 ETTVIYGEILK
+327 ETTVIYGTILK

-382 GFEDSGREFY
+382 GFEDSGKEFY
-392 IGDEEDLRL
+392 IGDEKDLRL
-401 AEGHQADGVRWILEN
+401 AEENQADGVRWILTGSI
-416 DINIKETVNISSDI
+416 DTDETVVLIKNI
-430 TIKGEGTLRMA
+430 TIAG
-441 SGESGGNTLIFIETG
+441 GESVIRLNGGEPLIVVKSGAYPEIISGIFEGAIETEQG
-456 SKAEIR
+456 AVL
-462 SGNYEGNI
+462 NI
-470 EMNEGASLKIS
+470 L
-481 GGTFAGEILASEGD
+481 GGR
-495 VLITGGCFKTDIS
+495 FKTDIS

-526 VTEVEEKEDEK
+526 VTEVKEKEVEK
-537 DKDNG
+537 D

-547 EREDGKIKNDNNED
+547 EREDGETKNDNNED

-597 HLTDSDGRFGLS
+597 HLTGGDDRFGLS

-657 DKYYSKAVAWAYES
+657 DKYYSKAVAWAYKS
-671 GIVAGY
+671 GIVVGY
-677 DARTYAPDETAT
+677 DARTYAPNETAT

>member
-1 MRINEKVASVCFI
+1 MRINEKIASVCFI

-20 IAGRT
+20 IAGHT

-37 REYDDIDVALSD
+37 KEYDDIDVALSD

-125 DTDSEKSALSPQSG
+125 NTDSEKSALSPQSG

-208 NTAILINADGIVDI
+208 NTAILINADGTVDI

-229 DRQALTV
+229 DRQALTA

-251 GRYHPTGRSK
+251 GRYQPTGRSK
-261 NYIEEKWG
+261 NYKEEKWG

-282 NRNGKGYADTIITM
+282 NRNGSGYADTIITM

-320 SKTEIKG
+320 SKTEITG
-327 ETTVIYGEILK
+327 ETTVIYGTILK

-382 GFEDSGREFY
+382 GFEDSGKEFY
-392 IGDEEDLRL
+392 IGDEKDLRL
-401 AEGHQADGVRWILEN
+401 AEENQADGVRWILTGSI
-416 DINIKETVNISSDI
+416 DTDETVVLIKNI
-430 TIKGEGTLRMA
+430 TIAGGEYVIRLNGGEPLIVVK
-441 SGESGGNTLIFIETG
+441 SGAYPEIISGIFEGAIETEQG
-456 SKAEIR
+456 A
-462 SGNYEGNI
+462 GLNI
-470 EMNEGASLKIS
+470 L
-481 GGTFAGEILASEGD
+481 
-495 VLITGGCFKTDIS
+495 GGCFKTDIS

-513 ESHIVREDTEGFT
+513 ESHIVRDDTEGFT
-526 VTEVEEKEDEK
+526 VTEVEEKEGEK

-547 EREDGKIKNDNNED
+547 EREDGETKNDNNED

-586 ADNNAGEIQEE
+586 ADNNAGEIPEE
-597 HLTDSDGRFGLS
+597 HLTDSDGRRGLS
-609 NIGAHTEDTN
+609 NICAHTEDTN

-645 PIGISPFLDVTS
+645 PFGISPFLDVTS

>member
-20 IAGRT
+20 IAGHM

-208 NTAILINADGIVDI
+208 NTAILINADGTVDI

-282 NRNGKGYADTIITM
+282 NRNGSGYADTIITM

-320 SKTEIKG
+320 SKTEITG
-327 ETTVIYGEILK
+327 ETTVIYGTILK

-392 IGDEEDLRL
+392 IVDEEDLRL
-401 AEGHQADGVRWILEN
+401 AEENQADGVRWILTGSI
-416 DINIKETVNISSDI
+416 DTDETVVLIKNI
-430 TIKGEGTLRMA
+430 TIAG
-441 SGESGGNTLIFIETG
+441 GESVIRLNGGEPLIVVKSGAYPEIISGIFEGAIETEQG
-456 SKAEIR
+456 A
-462 SGNYEGNI
+462 GLNI
-470 EMNEGASLKIS
+470 L
-481 GGTFAGEILASEGD
+481 GGR
-495 VLITGGCFKTDIS
+495 FKTDIS

-526 VTEVEEKEDEK
+526 VTEVEEKEEEN

-547 EREDGKIKNDNNED
+547 EREDGETKNNNNEN

-597 HLTDSDGRFGLS
+597 HLTGGDGRFGLS
-609 NIGAHTEDTN
+609 NIGAHTEDT
-619 TEYAPDRLMTRAMAA
+619 TTAYDSDRLMTRAMAA

-671 GIVAGY
+671 GIVVGY
-677 DARTYAPDETAT
+677 DARTYAPDENAT
-689 KEQFIRM
+689 KEQFVRM
-696 NDIANGRIPAAYVGV
+696 NDIANGRIPAAYIGV

-721 DAME
+721 YAME

>member
-1 MRINEKVASVCFI
+1 MRINEKIASVCFI

-104 SLVFTDNSVTDK
+104 SLVFTDSSVTDK

-125 DTDSEKSALSPQSG
+125 DTDSEKAALSPQSG

-229 DRQALTV
+229 DRQALTA

-241 NAYESAFKVT
+241 NAYESVFKVT

-282 NRNGKGYADTIITM
+282 NRNGNGYADTIITM

-320 SKTEIKG
+320 SKTEITG
-327 ETTVIYGEILK
+327 ETTVIYGTILK

-392 IGDEEDLRL
+392 IVDEKDLRL
-401 AEGHQADGVRWILEN
+401 AEEYQADGVRWILTGSI
-416 DINIKETVNISSDI
+416 DMDETVVLIKNI
-430 TIKGEGTLRMA
+430 TIAG
-441 SGESGGNTLIFIETG
+441 GESVIRLNGGDPLIVVKSGAYPEIISGVFDGAIETEQEAG
-456 SKAEIR
+456 L
-462 SGNYEGNI
+462 NI
-470 EMNEGASLKIS
+470 L
-481 GGTFAGEILASEGD
+481 GGR
-495 VLITGGCFKTDIS
+495 FKTDIS

-526 VTEVEEKEDEK
+526 VTEAEEKEEEN

-547 EREDGKIKNDNNED
+547 EREDGETKNDNNEN

-568 AEINGAG
+568 AERNGAG

-597 HLTDSDGRFGLS
+597 HLTDSDGRRGLS
-609 NIGAHTEDTN
+609 NIGAHTEDIN

-645 PIGISPFLDVTS
+645 PFGISPFLDVTS

-689 KEQFIRM
+689 KEQFVRM

>member
-1 MRINEKVASVCFI
+1 MRINEKIASVCFI

-104 SLVFTDNSVTDK
+104 SLVFTDSSVTDK
-116 SAGGSLIFS
+116 LAGGSLIFS
-125 DTDSEKSALSPQSG
+125 DTDSEKAALSPQSG

-241 NAYESAFKVT
+241 NAYESVFKVT

-282 NRNGKGYADTIITM
+282 DRNGKGYADTIITM

-320 SKTEIKG
+320 SKTEITG
-327 ETTVIYGEILK
+327 ETTVIYGTILK

-382 GFEDSGREFY
+382 GFEDSGKEFY
-392 IGDEEDLRL
+392 IGDEKDLRL
-401 AEGHQADGVRWILEN
+401 AEEHQADGVRWIFTGSIDTDETIVL
-416 DINIKETVNISSDI
+416 IKNI
-430 TIKGEGTLRMA
+430 TIAG
-441 SGESGGNTLIFIETG
+441 GESVIRRTGGDPLIIVKSGAYPEIISGIFEGAIETEQG
-456 SKAEIR
+456 A
-462 SGNYEGNI
+462 GLNI
-470 EMNEGASLKIS
+470 L
-481 GGTFAGEILASEGD
+481 GGR
-495 VLITGGCFKTDIS
+495 FKTDIS

-526 VTEVEEKEDEK
+526 VTEVKEKEVEK
-537 DKDNG
+537 D

-547 EREDGKIKNDNNED
+547 EREDGETKNDNNED

-586 ADNNAGEIQEE
+586 ADNNAGEIQDE
-597 HLTDSDGRFGLS
+597 HLTGGDDRFGLS
-609 NIGAHTEDTN
+609 NICAHTEDTN

-689 KEQFIRM
+689 KEQFVRM

>member
-1 MRINEKVASVCFI
+1 MRINEKIASVCFI

-20 IAGRT
+20 IAGRM

-104 SLVFTDNSVTDK
+104 SLVFTDSSVTDK
-116 SAGGSLIFS
+116 SAGGSLLFS
-125 DTDSEKSALSPQSG
+125 DTDSEKAALSPQSG

-208 NTAILINADGIVDI
+208 NTAILINADGTVDI

-282 NRNGKGYADTIITM
+282 NRNGNGYADTIITM

-320 SKTEIKG
+320 SKTEITG
-327 ETTVIYGEILK
+327 ETTVIYGTILK

-382 GFEDSGREFY
+382 GFEDSGKEFY

-401 AEGHQADGVRWILEN
+401 AEEYQADGVRWILTGSI
-416 DINIKETVNISSDI
+416 DTDETVVLIKNI
-430 TIKGEGTLRMA
+430 TIAG
-441 SGESGGNTLIFIETG
+441 GESVIRLNGGDPLIIVKSGAYPEIISGVFDGAIETEQG
-456 SKAEIR
+456 A
-462 SGNYEGNI
+462 GLNI
-470 EMNEGASLKIS
+470 L
-481 GGTFAGEILASEGD
+481 GGR
-495 VLITGGCFKTDIS
+495 FKTDIS

-547 EREDGKIKNDNNED
+547 EREDGETKNDNNED

-597 HLTDSDGRFGLS
+597 HLTDSDGRRGLS
-609 NIGAHTEDTN
+609 NIGAHTEDIN
-619 TEYAPDRLMTRAMAA
+619 TAYAPDRLMTRAMAA

-657 DKYYSKAVAWAYES
+657 DKYYSKAVAWAYDS

>member
-1 MRINEKVASVCFI
+1 MRINEKIASVCFI

-282 NRNGKGYADTIITM
+282 NRNGSGYADTIITM

-320 SKTEIKG
+320 SKTEITG
-327 ETTVIYGEILK
+327 ETTVIYGTILK

-363 EEGILLKDRNGMIV
+363 EERILLKDRNGMIV

-392 IGDEEDLRL
+392 IGDEKDLRL
-401 AEGHQADGVRWILEN
+401 AEEYQADGVRWILTGSI
-416 DINIKETVNISSDI
+416 DTDETVVLIKNI
-430 TIKGEGTLRMA
+430 TIAG
-441 SGESGGNTLIFIETG
+441 GESVIRLNGGEPLIVVKSGAYPEIISGVFEGAIETEQG
-456 SKAEIR
+456 A
-462 SGNYEGNI
+462 GLNI
-470 EMNEGASLKIS
+470 L
-481 GGTFAGEILASEGD
+481 GGR
-495 VLITGGCFKTDIS
+495 FKTDIS

-526 VTEVEEKEDEK
+526 VTEVEEKEEEN

-597 HLTDSDGRFGLS
+597 HLTGGDDRFGLS
-609 NIGAHTEDTN
+609 NIAHTEDTN

-645 PIGISPFLDVTS
+645 PFGISPFLDVTS

>member
-1 MRINEKVASVCFI
+1 MRINEKIASVCFI

-208 NTAILINADGIVDI
+208 NTAILINADGTVDI
-222 RSSEITG
+222 RRSEITG

-320 SKTEIKG
+320 SKTEITG

-363 EEGILLKDRNGMIV
+363 EECILLKDKNGMIV

-382 GFEDSGREFY
+382 GFEDSGKEFY
-392 IGDEEDLRL
+392 IGDEKDLRL
-401 AEGHQADGVRWILEN
+401 AEENQADGVR
-416 DINIKETVNISSDI
+416 
-430 TIKGEGTLRMA
+430 
-441 SGESGGNTLIFIETG
+441 
-456 SKAEIR
+456 
-462 SGNYEGNI
+462 
-470 EMNEGASLKIS
+470 
-481 GGTFAGEILASEGD
+481 
-495 VLITGGCFKTDIS
+495 
-508 EYINT
+508 
-513 ESHIVREDTEGFT
+513 
-526 VTEVEEKEDEK
+526 
-537 DKDNG
+537 
-542 KENIG
+542 
-547 EREDGKIKNDNNED
+547 
-561 MKDHKIK
+561 
-568 AEINGAG
+568 
-575 QHRYSLKEIDS
+575 
-586 ADNNAGEIQEE
+586 
-597 HLTDSDGRFGLS
+597 
-609 NIGAHTEDTN
+609 
-619 TEYAPDRLMTRAMAA
+619 
-634 VMIWDRAGRPE
+634 
-645 PIGISPFLDVTS
+645 
-657 DKYYSKAVAWAYES
+657 
-671 GIVAGY
+671 
-677 DARTYAPDETAT
+677 
-689 KEQFIRM
+689 
-696 NDIANGRIPAAYVGV
+696 
-711 TDKATLGWAV
+711 
-721 DAME
+721 

>member
-1 MRINEKVASVCFI
+1 MRINEKIASVCFI

-208 NTAILINADGIVDI
+208 NTAILINADGTVDI
-222 RSSEITG
+222 RRSEITG

-282 NRNGKGYADTIITM
+282 DRNGNGYADTIITM

-320 SKTEIKG
+320 SKTEITG

-382 GFEDSGREFY
+382 GFEDSGKEFY
-392 IGDEEDLRL
+392 IGDEKDLRL
-401 AEGHQADGVRWILEN
+401 AEEYQADGVRWILTGSI
-416 DINIKETVNISSDI
+416 DMDETVVLIKNI
-430 TIKGEGTLRMA
+430 TIAG
-441 SGESGGNTLIFIETG
+441 GESVIRLNGGEPLIIVKSGAYPEIISGVFDGAIETEQG
-456 SKAEIR
+456 A
-462 SGNYEGNI
+462 GLNI
-470 EMNEGASLKIS
+470 L
-481 GGTFAGEILASEGD
+481 GGR
-495 VLITGGCFKTDIS
+495 FKTDIS

-568 AEINGAG
+568 AERNGAG

-597 HLTDSDGRFGLS
+597 HLTDSDGRRGLS
-609 NIGAHTEDTN
+609 NICAHTEDTN

-645 PIGISPFLDVTS
+645 PFGISPFLDVTS
-657 DKYYSKAVAWAYES
+657 DKYYSKAVAWAYDS
-671 GIVAGY
+671 GIVVGY
-677 DARTYAPDETAT
+677 DARTYAPDENAT
-689 KEQFIRM
+689 KEQFVRM
-696 NDIANGRIPAAYVGV
+696 NDIANGRIPAAYIGV